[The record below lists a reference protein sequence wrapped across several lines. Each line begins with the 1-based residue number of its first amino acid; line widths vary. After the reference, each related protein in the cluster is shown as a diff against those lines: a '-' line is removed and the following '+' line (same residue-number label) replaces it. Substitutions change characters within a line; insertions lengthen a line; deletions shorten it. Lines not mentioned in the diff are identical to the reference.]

1 MTGNVVGQIRCNLHV
16 NIGGFS
22 KNYPGVQPPLRS
34 KPTLVLNLLIK
45 SLVPKTGQN
54 EFSPNN
60 SNTVLHY
67 QEKKLRGWQNDHQWE
82 KVLIFYQILINNSL
96 RNAYKSCSLENLYVD
111 TGI

>member
-1 MTGNVVGQIRCNLHV
+1 MQLKHV

-22 KNYPGVQPPLRS
+22 NNDPGVQPPLRS

-67 QEKKLRGWQNDHQWE
+67 QEKKLRELTKCSPMRKSFDL
-82 KVLIFYQILINNSL
+82 VPNSHKQFL
-96 RNAYKSCSLENLYVD
+96 KKCIQVMQSREFVC
-111 TGI
+111 

>member
-67 QEKKLRGWQNDHQWE
+67 QEKKLRE
-82 KVLIFYQILINNSL
+82 LTK
-96 RNAYKSCSLENLYVD
+96 
-111 TGI
+111 

>member
-1 MTGNVVGQIRCNLHV
+1 MKLKHV

-22 KNYPGVQPPLRS
+22 NNYPGVQPPLRS

-60 SNTVLHY
+60 SNTLSREKVKRTDKMIIN
-67 QEKKLRGWQNDHQWE
+67 EKKL
-82 KVLIFYQILINNSL
+82 
-96 RNAYKSCSLENLYVD
+96 
-111 TGI
+111 